1 MENSTNIN
9 SFIGSLPR
17 LERKKVWKVIDK
29 DGNVVQGVGSTDN
42 RKSTAAEYIAK
53 KYPGM
58 YFTLVF
64 SHYKN
69 ERIAVRR

>member
-1 MENSTNIN
+1 MENSTNVN

-17 LERKKVWKVIDK
+17 LEKKKVWNVIDK
-29 DGNVVQGVGSTDN
+29 DGNVVQGVSATDN

-58 YFTLVF
+58 YFTLMF
-64 SHYKN
+64 SHCKN
-69 ERIAVRR
+69 ERVAVSR